1 MRLKEWSFKFCPF
14 CKGFGFSRQKGRTFR
29 CWGCGAE
36 GNHIVFMA
44 MTEGIEIIDLEE
56 ALKDLKRMRE
66 ATAPDSEQR

>member
-1 MRLKEWSFKFCPF
+1 
-14 CKGFGFSRQKGRTFR
+14 
-29 CWGCGAE
+29 
-36 GNHIVFMA
+36 MA